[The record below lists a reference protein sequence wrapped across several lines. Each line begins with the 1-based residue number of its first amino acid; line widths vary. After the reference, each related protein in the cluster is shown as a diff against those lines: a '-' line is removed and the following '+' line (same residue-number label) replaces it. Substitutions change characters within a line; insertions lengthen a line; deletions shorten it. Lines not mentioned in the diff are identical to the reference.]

1 MKKILIGT
9 HNIGKFRE
17 ISFLLNKKIKKISPN
32 SLKIKSPKE
41 TGNTFLANAK
51 LKAKYFSKYVN
62 FPVISDDSGLC
73 IKALNG
79 NPGIYSARLAKRHG
93 SFFKAMETIL
103 EKMKNKKNRSAVF
116 ICSLS
121 YISEKKKSYS
131 VVGKIKGTISK
142 KIIGKRGFGYDPIF
156 IPDKYLVTFGQMPK
170 LKKIL
175 IDHRYIAFQKLKKK
189 IKIL

>member
-17 ISFLLNKKIKKISPN
+17 ISFLLNKKIKKILPS
-32 SLKIKSPKE
+32 SLKIRSPKE
-41 TGNTFLANAK
+41 TGKTFLANAK

-79 NPGIYSARLAKRHG
+79 NPGIYSARMAKRYG
-93 SFFKAMETIL
+93 SFFKAMQIIL
-103 EKMKNKKNRSAVF
+103 KKMKNKKNRSAVF

-121 YISEKKKSYS
+121 YISDKKKSYS

-142 KIIGKRGFGYDPIF
+142 KIIGKKGFGYDPIF
-156 IPDKYLVTFGQMPK
+156 IPNKYSVTFGQMPK
-170 LKKIL
+170 SKKIF
-175 IDHRYIAFQKLKKK
+175 IDHRYIAFRKLKKK

>member
-1 MKKILIGT
+1 MQ
-9 HNIGKFRE
+9 
-17 ISFLLNKKIKKISPN
+17 
-32 SLKIKSPKE
+32 
-41 TGNTFLANAK
+41 
-51 LKAKYFSKYVN
+51 AKYFSKYVN

-189 IKIL
+189 IHKVLNLANIWVKRKPQKMLVQDFHMT

>member
-156 IPDKYLVTFGQMPK
+156 IPDKYLVTYGQMPK

>member
-9 HNIGKFRE
+9 HNNGKFRE

-41 TGNTFLANAK
+41 TGKTFLANAE

-79 NPGIYSARLAKRHG
+79 NPGIYSARLAKKHG
-93 SFFKAMETIL
+93 SFFKAMQKIL
-103 EKMKNKKNRSAVF
+103 KKMKNKKNRSAIFV
-116 ICSLS
+116 CSLS
-121 YISEKKKSYS
+121 YISYKKKSYS

-142 KIIGKRGFGYDPIF
+142 KIKGKRGFGYDPIF
-156 IPDKYLVTFGQMPK
+156 IPNKFSVTFGQMLK
-170 LKKIL
+170 SKKIM
-175 IDHRYIAFQKLKKK
+175 IDHRYIAFKKLKKK
-189 IKIL
+189 IKTL